1 MKSFKIVKNIL
12 NEKSEILNDYLE
24 DIKKYSL
31 ITPDVEKDLAIKAKN
46 GDREAKNRL
55 IESNLRFVITCAKQ
69 YVNQGVPLV
78 DLISAGNLGLNLA
91 LVNYDPDR
99 GYKFFTFAVWYIR
112 REILKEIYNN
122 GRTIRYP
129 VSYISNISKVKKAY
143 DSFVLNNNRE
153 PTEEELIH
161 LANISQK
168 QLDSVLLDRSFCES
182 LNTPVYE
189 NVLLEDVIEDDS
201 TNTESSFVTNDLLKC
216 INTLPERE
224 RKVIKEYYGIGCP
237 NKKIE
242 ELAQELRLSPERI
255 RQIKKSG
262 LRKMEKFKPILK
274 SLV

>member
-46 GDREAKNRL
+46 GDKEAKNRL